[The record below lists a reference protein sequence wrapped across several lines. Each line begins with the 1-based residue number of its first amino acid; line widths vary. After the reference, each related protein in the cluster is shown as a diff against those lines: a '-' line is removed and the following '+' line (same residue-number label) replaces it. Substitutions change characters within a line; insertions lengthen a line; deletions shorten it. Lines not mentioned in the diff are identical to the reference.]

1 MKRMILK
8 VRISKTISNVK
19 ITYYN
24 EDIIEVNFSIL
35 EIL

>member
-1 MKRMILK
+1 MKRMVLK
-8 VRISKTISNVK
+8 VRISKTIPNVK

-24 EDIIEVNFSIL
+24 EDIVEVNFSIF

>member
-1 MKRMILK
+1 MVLK
-8 VRISKTISNVK
+8 VRIPKTIPNVK

-24 EDIIEVNFSIL
+24 EDIVEINFSIF